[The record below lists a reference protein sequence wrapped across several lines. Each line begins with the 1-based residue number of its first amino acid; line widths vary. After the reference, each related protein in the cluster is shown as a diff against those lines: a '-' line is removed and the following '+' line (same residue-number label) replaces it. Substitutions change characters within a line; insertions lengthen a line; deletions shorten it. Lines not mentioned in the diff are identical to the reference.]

1 MKQLSYFPQIFFG
14 LLVLVF
20 FFSITQNQQSKGYY
34 YLSDLQCSNVQ
45 SSFSPSLNSQL
56 YSSAQS
62 LAKDDPNNT
71 TATAFAN
78 MTPSWLLPLLPIS
91 VQSQQEMFF
100 FGFQTLNAL
109 EFNFNQNNYRVQSGM
124 ITNAP
129 AKAFYLIS
137 GDYPKSPNQMMV
149 AQSLLDTLNSSAH
162 QILGQ
167 TLTFK
172 QTAYQV
178 VAVYQDTLTRNNTV
192 ASTEGYSE
200 PAVIFYDPQA
210 NMPQLYYFLQHRNG
224 LGNPNGGRGDGAILR
239 NVLPNCTALNRV
251 IPDAVQNNS
260 YSVLP
265 LQPFLLLTATIT
277 LSISCVG
284 LFLGHMSTLNSQIK
298 LIALKRT
305 FGASQRTIF
314 YDFFWKNQL
323 TVLLFSLVSLLII
336 YAIYPIFAN
345 FLIIE
350 FGFPQLG
357 IEWFSLL
364 LSLLVFIFFSGIT
377 TIYPS
382 YAASQIEPALAVK
395 DEEL

>member
-20 FFSITQNQQSKGYY
+20 FFGIAQNQQSKGHY
-34 YLSDLQCSNVQ
+34 YLSDLQCSNV
-45 SSFSPSLNSQL
+45 SNSFNASLNNPF
-56 YSSAQS
+56 YSSAKS
-62 LAKDDPNNT
+62 LSLNKDNT
-71 TATAFAN
+71 SSNVTN
-78 MTPSWLLPLLPIS
+78 MTPSWLLPLLPSS

-100 FGFQTLNAL
+100 FGFEPLTSL
-109 EFNFNQNNYRVQSGM
+109 EFTFQQNNYRVQYGM
-124 ITNAP
+124 ITNAD
-129 AKAFYLIS
+129 AKAFMLIA
-137 GDYPKSPNQMMV
+137 GDYPKNPNQMLV
-149 AQSLLDTLNSSAH
+149 AQSLLGTLDTSAN
-162 QILGQ
+162 QIIGQ
-167 TLTFK
+167 NITFK
-172 QTAYQV
+172 QSSYQV
-178 VAVYQDTLTRNNTV
+178 AGVYQDTITRNNLLATADSYHEPALIFYNPQ
-192 ASTEGYSE
+192 AST
-200 PAVIFYDPQA
+200 
-210 NMPQLYYFLQHRNG
+210 PQLYYFIQNRNG

-239 NVLPNCTALNRV
+239 NVLPNCTAINNSV
-251 IPDAVQNNS
+251 PDATNNTKS
-260 YSVLP
+260 SILP

-284 LFLGHMSTLNSQIK
+284 LFLGHMNTLNSQIK
-298 LIALKRT
+298 IIALKRT

-323 TVLLFSLVSLLII
+323 TVFLFSVISLAII

-345 FLIIE
+345 FLIVE

-357 IEWFSLL
+357 IEWFSVL